1 MKKLISAL
9 LTLTISLCLVS
20 ATIAPAWAETDRD
33 EIFSQALALLFPV
46 EGNYDAPAALEL
58 LLPLAESG
66 DAEAQY
72 YCGWIYD
79 FELEENMETEL
90 AAYNWYEKAMEG
102 GILKA
107 FVGAALNTFVESGDK
122 SDELLN
128 YAFSKGFLDLSE
140 DKLGANGLYWIGFM
154 HDLGFGGWILFI
166 VLQLIQVIIAIIPGE
181 PFEMVA
187 GYAFGAIEGT
197 ILCFLASSLGSV
209 MVLLFVRRFGMKFV
223 SLFFKKEQIES
234 VKFLRSSPKR
244 ILLFA
249 LIFILPGTPKD
260 LLCYFA
266 GVTDI
271 KMWILILIC
280 SFGRIPAIVTST
292 IGGDALGSKSYI
304 LAIIVF
310 AITVL
315 ISLSGVSIY
324 KVISFRHNK
333 NEK

>member
-1 MKKLISAL
+1 MKIKFNKQIFKISFVIFVL
-9 LTLTISLCLVS
+9 LAV
-20 ATIAPAWAETDRD
+20 
-33 EIFSQALALLFPV
+33 
-46 EGNYDAPAALEL
+46 
-58 LLPLAESG
+58 
-66 DAEAQY
+66 
-72 YCGWIYD
+72 
-79 FELEENMETEL
+79 
-90 AAYNWYEKAMEG
+90 
-102 GILKA
+102 GILCWVIGKPLVKFASEPEKFRIWVDSNGIWGRIAYIGMMIMQIVAA
-107 FVGAALNTFVESGDK
+107 FL
-122 SDELLN
+122 
-128 YAFSKGFLDLSE
+128 
-140 DKLGANGLYWIGFM
+140 
-154 HDLGFGGWILFI
+154 
-166 VLQLIQVIIAIIPGE
+166 PGE